1 MRALVKLDSG
11 PGHVELRSDWPE
23 PEPIPGWVKVRVV
36 GSGICGTDL
45 HILEGTHKNWP
56 PVVLGHEYAGE
67 IVAVGAN
74 VGDWNVGDRIVCE
87 QHTGACGICET
98 CRKGAI
104 HLCKEKRSP
113 GWGIDGAFADFMLLP
128 ASLLH
133 KIPDSVSYRKAIMT
147 EPTAICI
154 TGLDRVGLRVG
165 ESVAV
170 IGPGPIGLISALLA
184 SSSGADRVS
193 LFGRESSKS
202 RLEAARA
209 LGIDSR
215 DVSDIAN
222 MQAQFDVVVDSTG
235 TAMSE
240 SIELSKTMGRIVQ
253 MGITG
258 APLVDFPMNSA
269 MYKAL
274 TISFAMSSEYS
285 TWDRALRFLAK
296 GTFDPSPLLTP
307 FHLTEWEAAFEAVER
322 RSVIKA
328 ALLPGDFSELDLSS

>member
-11 PGHVELRSDWPE
+11 PGHVELRTDWPE
-23 PEPIPGWVKVRVV
+23 PEPSPGWVKVRVV
-36 GSGICGTDL
+36 GSGVCGTDL

-67 IVAVGAN
+67 IVAVSAD
-74 VGDWNVGDRIVCE
+74 VDEWVVGDRIVCE
-87 QHTGACGICET
+87 QHTGACGVCET

-104 HLCKEKRSP
+104 HLCQAKRSP
-113 GWGIDGAFADFMLLP
+113 GWGIDGAFADFMTLP
-128 ASLLH
+128 TSLLH

-147 EPTAICI
+147 EPTAICL

-184 SSSGADRVS
+184 FHSGASRVS
-193 LFGRESSKS
+193 LFGRTSSKG
-202 RLEAARA
+202 RLQIAREM
-209 LGIDSR
+209 GIDSH
-215 DVSDIAN
+215 DVAVIAEMN
-222 MQAQFDVVVDSTG
+222 GQFDVVIDSTG
-235 TAMSE
+235 AAMSE
-240 SIELSKTMGRIVQ
+240 SIELSKTMGRVVQ
-253 MGITG
+253 MGI
-258 APLVDFPMNSA
+258 ASKPMVDFPLNSA

-307 FHLTEWEAAFEAVER
+307 FDLTQWKLAFEAVEK

-328 ALLPGDFSELDLSS
+328 ALLPGNFSELDLS